1 MPKTEK
7 VQKVEELKA
16 RIEASEALFLA
27 DFRGLT
33 VTESGEL
40 RRSLSDA
47 GTKFSVVKNTL
58 MRLATTESEA
68 SGLEP
73 LLEGPTAV
81 AFVREDPV
89 AAAKSLVDAT
99 RKFRTL
105 VLKGAFVEGRVLTP
119 EEAQALA
126 TIEPREV
133 LLAKMAGLAK
143 AEMARA
149 AFGFKALQ
157 SRFLALLQALGEK
170 LPGEATAEAEPA
182 AEAEAAPEAEPAAE
196 AQAEPE
202 AEAAAEAGP
211 EEPQVQEAETAAAE
225 EPQVQEAAPEADAG
239 EAPEAEAGSEEE
251 SAREEESA
259 PEAEVEPSTTDD
271 GDADAAPE
279 SSDGESAGEEGA

>member
-1 MPKTEK
+1 MPKPEK
-7 VQKVEELKA
+7 VQKVDELKA
-16 RIEASEALFLA
+16 RIEGAQALFLA

-58 MRLATTESEA
+58 MRLAA
-68 SGLEP
+68 SGTEAADLER

-81 AFVREDPV
+81 AFVDADPV

-105 VLKGAFVEGRVLTP
+105 VLKGAFVVGRVLSP
-119 EEAQALA
+119 EEAQSLA

-149 AFGFKALQ
+149 AYAFKALQ
-157 SRFLALLQALGEK
+157 SRFLSLLQAYAEK
-170 LPGEATAEAEPA
+170 VPGEATAE
-182 AEAEAAPEAEPAAE
+182 PEAEPAP
-196 AQAEPE
+196 EP
-202 AEAAAEAGP
+202 
-211 EEPQVQEAETAAAE
+211 
-225 EPQVQEAAPEADAG
+225 EAAPEADAP
-239 EAPEAEAGSEEE
+239 EAAPEAEAPE
-251 SAREEESA
+251 AA
-259 PEAEVEPSTTDD
+259 PEAEAPE
-271 GDADAAPE
+271 AAPE
-279 SSDGESAGEEGA
+279 PEAAAEPEAQAEAAETAAGEPVEAEPAAEPEPETGSETEATEQESSEEEEGA

>member
-1 MPKTEK
+1 MPKTEN

-16 RIEASEALFLA
+16 RIEASEAMFLA

-33 VTESGEL
+33 VSESGAL

-58 MRLATTESEA
+58 MRLATSGSEA
-68 SGLEP
+68 SDLES

-81 AFVREDPV
+81 AFVSTDPI

-149 AFGFKALQ
+149 AYGFKALQ
-157 SRFLALLQALGEK
+157 SRFLAVLQAFGEK
-170 LPGEATAEAEPA
+170 LPGETEAEPEVAAESGEKAEPA
-182 AEAEAAPEAEPAAE
+182 AEAEPAGEPVPEAEPGSEAE
-196 AQAEPE
+196 VGSE
-202 AEAAAEAGP
+202 AEAEAEA
-211 EEPQVQEAETAAAE
+211 EAVPDE
-225 EPQVQEAAPEADAG
+225 EPQVQEAAPEAEAG
-239 EAPEAEAGSEEE
+239 AAPEAEAVEEAEPTPEAEDESAEETAAEASSEESSEEE
-251 SAREEESA
+251 
-259 PEAEVEPSTTDD
+259 
-271 GDADAAPE
+271 
-279 SSDGESAGEEGA
+279 GA

>member
-1 MPKTEK
+1 MPKAEK

-16 RIEASEALFLA
+16 RIEGSQALFLA

-47 GTKFSVVKNTL
+47 GTRFSVVKNTL
-58 MRLATTESEA
+58 MRLAAAGTEA
-68 SGLEP
+68 ADLER
-73 LLEGPTAV
+73 LLQGPTAV
-81 AFVREDPV
+81 AFVSTDPV

-149 AFGFKALQ
+149 AYGFKALQ
-157 SRFLALLQALGEK
+157 SRFFSLLQAYEEK
-170 LPGEATAEAEPA
+170 LPGEAA
-182 AEAEAAPEAEPAAE
+182 
-196 AQAEPE
+196 AEPE
-202 AEAAAEAGP
+202 AAGEPEAAAEP
-211 EEPQVQEAETAAAE
+211 EP
-225 EPQVQEAAPEADAG
+225 
-239 EAPEAEAGSEEE
+239 
-251 SAREEESA
+251 
-259 PEAEVEPSTTDD
+259 
-271 GDADAAPE
+271 
-279 SSDGESAGEEGA
+279 

>member
-16 RIEASEALFLA
+16 RIEASEAMFLA

-182 AEAEAAPEAEPAAE
+182 AEAEAAPEAE
-196 AQAEPE
+196 
-202 AEAAAEAGP
+202 AAAEAGP

-225 EPQVQEAAPEADAG
+225 EPQVQEAAPEEDAG

-259 PEAEVEPSTTDD
+259 PEAEAEPSTTDD

>member
-40 RRSLSDA
+40 RRSLSDSGA
-47 GTKFSVVKNTL
+47 KFSVVKNTL
-58 MRLATTESEA
+58 MRLATSDTEA
-68 SGLEP
+68 AGLER

-81 AFVREDPV
+81 AFVRDDPV
-89 AAAKSLVDAT
+89 AAAKSLMDAT

-105 VLKGAFVEGRVLTP
+105 VLKGAFVEGRVLSP
-119 EEAQALA
+119 EEAQSLA

-149 AFGFKALQ
+149 AYGFKALQ
-157 SRFLALLQALGEK
+157 SRFLAVLQAFGEK
-170 LPGEATAEAEPA
+170 LPGEAEPAATVAEPA
-182 AEAEAAPEAEPAAE
+182 ATEAEEASPAEEPQAQDAAPEAEAA
-196 AQAEPE
+196 AAPE
-202 AEAAAEAGP
+202 AEAAAEP
-211 EEPQVQEAETAAAE
+211 EAAAE
-225 EPQVQEAAPEADAG
+225 TEAPAEAEAPAEPEPAEAEPAPEAASVTEGKDEPAAEASD
-239 EAPEAEAGSEEE
+239 EAPDGESSEEE
-251 SAREEESA
+251 
-259 PEAEVEPSTTDD
+259 
-271 GDADAAPE
+271 
-279 SSDGESAGEEGA
+279 GA

>member
-1 MPKTEK
+1 MPKTENVK
-7 VQKVEELKA
+7 KVEELKA
-16 RIEASEALFLA
+16 RIEASEAMFLA

-33 VTESGEL
+33 VSESGAL

-58 MRLATTESEA
+58 MRLATSGSEA
-68 SGLEP
+68 SDLES

-81 AFVREDPV
+81 AFVSTDPIG
-89 AAAKSLVDAT
+89 AAKSLVDAT

-149 AFGFKALQ
+149 AYGFKALQ
-157 SRFLALLQALGEK
+157 SRFLAVLQAFGEK
-170 LPGEATAEAEPA
+170 LPGETEAEPEVA
-182 AEAEAAPEAEPAAE
+182 AESGEKAEPEAEPAGE
-196 AQAEPE
+196 PGPEAEPGSE
-202 AEAAAEAGP
+202 AEAASEPKAEA
-211 EEPQVQEAETAAAE
+211 EAVPDE
-225 EPQVQEAAPEADAG
+225 EPQVQEAAPEAEAG
-239 EAPEAEAGSEEE
+239 AGPEAEATAEAEPTPE
-251 SAREEESA
+251 AESA
-259 PEAEVEPSTTDD
+259 PEAGEEP
-271 GDADAAPE
+271 AAEAAAEASSEE
-279 SSDGESAGEEGA
+279 SSEEEGA